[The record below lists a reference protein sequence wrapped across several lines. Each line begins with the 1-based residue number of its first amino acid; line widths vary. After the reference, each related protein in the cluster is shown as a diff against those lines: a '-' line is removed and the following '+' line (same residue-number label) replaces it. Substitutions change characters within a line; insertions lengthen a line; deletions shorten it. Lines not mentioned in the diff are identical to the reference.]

1 MDCASAGFARAAVAV
16 SAPGVAYYLIL
27 YPRVRL
33 DIPHIHHLTRLDH
46 LLPTPSFAHLEPD
59 LVDEQSGTHQL
70 TELVTSVRARK
81 REGEKERRA
90 MLQLTAAGWLRL

>member
-1 MDCASAGFARAAVAV
+1 MDCASEGFAEQRCL

-59 LVDEQSGTHQL
+59 LVDEQRGTHQL
-70 TELVTSVRARK
+70 AELHTSVKARK
-81 REGEKERRA
+81 RG
-90 MLQLTAAGWLRL
+90 